1 MKDNLKITL
10 IFPMAGQGDHS
21 GYKYQPFLKI
31 GEETFIESTVKP
43 FLKFTNY
50 LDTIIFIVLK
60 EHDAKFGVSNQ
71 LKSLF
76 PEIKHR
82 ILLLEKTTSGPA
94 ATAREAINKI
104 GIKRRIMI
112 CDSDHSIDIA
122 PMFEKNI
129 QKPDIECLLPVWRFN
144 GESVKNWS
152 VASVTDKGLVTGI
165 AEKQFPNTPGEFFG
179 VIGCYYFADARV
191 FCRYEDLSY
200 VSDTVS
206 KMIEDRVPIHTVQI
220 KNAEF
225 FGDKKRLRKVRS
237 EHQIY
242 GGTIFCDLDGTL
254 VKHED
259 VPMYDHP
266 LEVLPN
272 TIAKLNQWIEQGYK
286 IIICTARSTEDE
298 NNLRNSMAKAGI
310 PYHQLIMGVP
320 SGPRHVINDRKPSEL
335 LVSQVSSQEIPR
347 NFGIKNINL
356 PSAFP
361 TVLRRFKG
369 ASFSETLLVE
379 DEEKLFVRKRAS
391 KRHNLSLG
399 FMKLKSQYKTM
410 ERFYGISSE
419 IIPALYGEHEDSM
432 EYYYDMEFLDGYK
445 SLSDYSPQEKLQAL
459 GHLLKTMKNNIY
471 SIRSSATLSGNDWF
485 LNHLS
490 NKIYSKLDQ
499 LMEYRDFSQLIND
512 KKLIIDGVEYFGLS
526 KLLDQIVNTK
536 LIDLLSPGFFSAVHG
551 DLTLENILYYPPA
564 DIKLIDMDGGEYVDA
579 PELDMGKMFQSII
592 ARYEDW
598 AHTNPILFNHTEND
612 DIVTAFKIEQPDNKL
627 LDLCIEHW
635 AEILGDSK
643 EEVHRKGLFYMSLH
657 LIRMVPFRLKI
668 SKDQGKF
675 ALVNAIKWM
684 NKVVVNN

>member
-1 MKDNLKITL
+1 K
-10 IFPMAGQGDHS
+10 
-21 GYKYQPFLKI
+21 PFLKI
-31 GEETFIESTVKP
+31 GDETFIEAAVKP
-43 FLKFTNY
+43 FSRFMNH
-50 LDTIIFIVLK
+50 LDVIIFAVLK
-60 EHDAKFGVSNQ
+60 EHEEKFGVSNQ

-76 PEIKHR
+76 PKINHEVH
-82 ILLLEKTTSGPA
+82 LLENTTLGPA
-94 ATAREAINKI
+94 ATARETINKM
-104 GIKRRIMI
+104 GLKGRIMI

-122 PMFEKNI
+122 PMFERIIKE
-129 QKPDIECLLPVWRFN
+129 PAIECLLPIWRFN

-152 VASVTDKGLVTGI
+152 VASVQEKGLVSGI
-165 AEKQFPNTPGEFFG
+165 EEKQFPGTPGEFFG

-200 VSDTVS
+200 ISDTVS

-266 LEVLPN
+266 LEVLPD

-347 NFGIKNINL
+347 NLGIKNINL

-399 FMKLKSQYKTM
+399 FIKLKSQYKTM
-410 ERFYGISSE
+410 ERFHKISSE
-419 IIPALYGEHEDSM
+419 MVPALYKEHEDSM
-432 EYYYDMEFLDGYK
+432 EYYYDMEYLAGHK
-445 SLSDYSPQEKLQAL
+445 SLSEYPSQEKLQAL
-459 GHLLKTMKNNIY
+459 SHLLKTMKNNIY
-471 SIRSSATLSGNDWF
+471 SIKSSHALSGNDWL

-512 KKLIIDGVEYFGLS
+512 KKLIIDGVEYFGLN
-526 KLLDQIVNTK
+526 KLLDYIVNTK

-598 AHTNPILFNHTEND
+598 AHTNPTLFNHTEND

-627 LDLCIEHW
+627 LELCMQKW
-635 AEILGDSK
+635 SEILNNSA
-643 EEVHRKGLFYMSLH
+643 EEVYRKGLFYMSLH
-657 LIRMVPFRLKI
+657 LIRMIPFRLKI

-684 NKVVVNN
+684 NIAVVNN